1 MERNANTIKYNAFW
15 QKGRE
20 IQMMR
25 IIICDDDPL
34 FLAKMNS
41 SVEQLLNAAGQK
53 AKIHAFSD
61 WEKIGEP
68 ILSSCDIALLD
79 IDFAK
84 TGYTGID
91 IAKRIRTVRPDAI
104 IIFITNYIDFAPD
117 GYEIAAFR
125 YILKSQIKEKLPKY
139 LSQAIIH
146 LQRTCKTMKIQI
158 NGEIIDIR
166 LKDILYMESDQHTVL
181 VHFYINVPSRQIKT
195 YRFYDSLSNLEK
207 RFESLGFLRI
217 HKSFLVNIDYIQRY
231 HCRGAILTNGT
242 ELRVSE
248 KNYSNQKEKYLLWK
262 GK

>member
-1 MERNANTIKYNAFW
+1 MKRNTESTVENEFW

-20 IQMMR
+20 IQMIR
-25 IIICDDDPL
+25 IIICDDDPV
-34 FLAKMNS
+34 FLNEMYS
-41 SVEQLLNAAGQK
+41 SVVHLLNATRQSV
-53 AKIHAFSD
+53 KIHTYSS
-61 WEKIGEP
+61 WKEIGDP

-84 TGYTGID
+84 TEYTGID
-91 IAKRIRTVRPDAI
+91 IAKKIRKARPDAV
-104 IIFITNYIDFAPD
+104 IIFITNYIDYAPE
-117 GYEIAAFR
+117 GYEVDAFR
-125 YILKSQIKEKLPKY
+125 YILKSQINKKLPKY
-139 LSQAIIH
+139 LSQAILH
-146 LQRTCKTMKIQI
+146 LQKTGKTMKIQI

-181 VHFYINVPSRQIKT
+181 VHFYINVPRQQIKT

-207 RFESLGFLRI
+207 RFESHGFLRI